1 MDHCSGGDAA
11 AELRQIMSFLL
22 VQQINWFGG
31 GAAGMSSSV
40 VLRVC
45 FVGVGDAAAWLQ
57 TNLSTAF
64 LLSFNGC
71 FS

>member
-1 MDHCSGGDAA
+1 
-11 AELRQIMSFLL
+11 MSFVL

-40 VLRVC
+40 VPRVC
-45 FVGVGDAAAWLQ
+45 FVSVGEAAAWLQ
-57 TNLSTAF
+57 TNLSTVF